1 MKEKITSLV
10 LVLVVA
16 MSMTVGASA
25 ASYIPDDVT
34 YQNLNGQQ
42 LAIKTYT
49 LLPDQNPADLYEED
63 FEHDGFLYSMSDI
76 IKEEQH
82 FQEEN
87 LHTEVVTVTTA
98 SKNLEDILAELKPT
112 IEFDDGIS
120 SGTLSLDHNTIK
132 TEAAGYKS
140 SSYTVTATKN
150 YTGLDRNDSSYI
162 DKTVE
167 KNGRTLSLSNVT
179 WSVESTA
186 LVGDELVPA
195 TYSAVATYSGTASST
210 VATGYITTAEYKGTV
225 VSSGISSILYT
236 VTYLGTEIV
245 PVEEEPTFN
254 ASIVVIPVIGGTMFI
269 DGNSPIIMSN
279 RKDKEGLFSGLGTG
293 DKILIFHD
301 GIAETYPGRTGA
313 YWCVKLEDGTQADIP
328 EQVIEELTELGW
340 TIVGNEA
347 DPDSVTPEPGAY
359 AFEAQYIR
367 TNGGPE
373 DGYPY
378 HTVISSR
385 AELEAY
391 YEAYKDIYSLE
402 RRETVYSDSTIGFLD
417 ACDKYDNAYFERQNL
432 VLIVL
437 QEGSGSIRHEITDV
451 RRHRIEN
458 GALDGWDITIDRK
471 VPEAGSEDMAQ
482 WHLFLEV
489 QMGDVIKATD
499 KVWINGKQSER
510 TPAISGLVGISRT
523 PSISAYQDPWG
534 VKLTAKNITP
544 SGLTIVCTQQD
555 GEPTGELQTGSYY
568 GLKML
573 QDGEWIA
580 VDLLPME
587 HELAWT
593 SEAWMIPN
601 NTETEWEVNWSR
613 LYGELP
619 AGSYRISKS
628 VMDFRGTGDYDTKTY
643 YAGFDLVDAA
653 DTSNVSYEHGGFGVS
668 VPLLSGWEYKVEE
681 YSADGMSYG
690 VSFRPAGED
699 GWIDFQYWPTFGVC
713 GTGLS
718 MKEFGNGSMGTYDG
732 GAIWNFISY
741 PASKGNFVAT
751 TQGVN
756 SWWSRYGETAMEII
770 TQVICTDTIVD

>member
-1 MKEKITSLV
+1 MI
-10 LVLVVA
+10 
-16 MSMTVGASA
+16 
-25 ASYIPDDVT
+25 
-34 YQNLNGQQ
+34 N
-42 LAIKTYT
+42 
-49 LLPDQNPADLYEED
+49 
-63 FEHDGFLYSMSDI
+63 HSMSFSVGRCLVAD
-76 IKEEQH
+76 
-82 FQEEN
+82 N
-87 LHTEVVTVTTA
+87 
-98 SKNLEDILAELKPT
+98 
-112 IEFDDGIS
+112 G
-120 SGTLSLDHNTIK
+120 
-132 TEAAGYKS
+132 
-140 SSYTVTATKN
+140 SY
-150 YTGLDRNDSSYI
+150 
-162 DKTVE
+162 
-167 KNGRTLSLSNVT
+167 
-179 WSVESTA
+179 
-186 LVGDELVPA
+186 
-195 TYSAVATYSGTASST
+195 
-210 VATGYITTAEYKGTV
+210 
-225 VSSGISSILYT
+225 
-236 VTYLGTEIV
+236 
-245 PVEEEPTFN
+245 
-254 ASIVVIPVIGGTMFI
+254 MFI

-471 VPEAGSEDMAQ
+471 VPEAGTEDMAQ

-568 GLKML
+568 GLEML
-573 QDGEWIA
+573 QDGEWVA
-580 VDLLPME
+580 VELLPME
-587 HELAWT
+587 YELAWT

-601 NTETEWEVNWSR
+601 NAETEWEVNWSR

-718 MKEFGNGSMGTYDG
+718 MKKFGNGSMGTYDG

-751 TQGVN
+751 TRGVN